1 MEFQYVAV
9 YQRYTL
15 VQRLRR
21 NQSVLPFLCYND
33 NGIIS
38 LYLCQYPK
46 MNIVKSRTSGNLPKK
61 EGAVSAGSQ
70 PISLYQ
76 EIPNMEVSLDDFEEF
91 ALDRLKVRIP

>member
-1 MEFQYVAV
+1 
-9 YQRYTL
+9 
-15 VQRLRR
+15 
-21 NQSVLPFLCYND
+21 
-33 NGIIS
+33 
-38 LYLCQYPK
+38 